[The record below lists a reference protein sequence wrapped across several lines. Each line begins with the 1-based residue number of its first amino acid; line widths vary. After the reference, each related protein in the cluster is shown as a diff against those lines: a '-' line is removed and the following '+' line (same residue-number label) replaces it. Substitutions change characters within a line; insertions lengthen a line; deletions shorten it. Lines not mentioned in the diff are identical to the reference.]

1 MRERNLSLL
10 AGIVILALLAGWID
24 WPANPGIHLHVGPV
38 NIDREIKIHQGLDLQ
53 GGLQVLL
60 QADVAEGEAVDTEAL
75 RTARVIV
82 ENRVNGLG
90 VTEPLV
96 QMQGDRRVIVELP
109 GIKDPELAIS
119 TIRET
124 GLLEFIDAGYTY
136 LEPGTVVKTTY
147 SGAAGE
153 ELATPTP
160 TVTSTVTATV
170 TEEPTVQATGIVT
183 TETTSAVE
191 TTPAPSETPTLTEEP
206 TVQATK
212 AVTTEATSVVETTP
226 APSETPTVEASPTP
240 SPTPLPIEQVFTTIL
255 TGKYLKP
262 EGTKVKVD
270 FSKGTAQP
278 IVSLEFNEEGTPI
291 FAQFTSTHQNQYLAI
306 VLDKEVISCPVI
318 EEAIPSGQAVIRG
331 KFTEAEAKS
340 LAVQLRYGALP
351 VPLRMETTRTIG
363 PTLGQ
368 ESVRKSIIA
377 GGIGLLTVLLFM
389 LIYYRLPGF
398 LADLALIIYAL
409 LNLAVFKLLPVTL
422 TLPGITGFLLSTGM
436 AVDANILIFERMKE
450 ELRAGRTLAAAIG
463 AGFDRAW
470 SAIRDSQISTLIVCI
485 ILYFFGSNFGA
496 SIVKGFAITLAI
508 GTMINV
514 FTAITVTRTFI
525 LFTFDLAGEA
535 LRDKEWL
542 LGI

>member
-10 AGIVILALLAGWID
+10 VGIVILVLLAGWID
-24 WPANPGIHLHVGPV
+24 WPANPGIHLHLGPI
-38 NIDREIKIHQGLDLQ
+38 NIDREIKVHQGLDLQ

-60 QADVAEGEAVDTEAL
+60 QADVAEGEAVDAEAL
-75 RTARVIV
+75 RAAKVIV

-96 QMQGDRRVIVELP
+96 QLQGDRRIIVELP

-147 SGAAGE
+147 SGASGE

-170 TEEPTVQATGIVT
+170 TEEPAVQATEV
-183 TETTSAVE
+183 
-191 TTPAPSETPTLTEEP
+191 
-206 TVQATK
+206 
-212 AVTTEATSVVETTP
+212 VTTEATSAVDTTP
-226 APSETPTVEASPTP
+226 VPGETPTAEASPTP
-240 SPTPLPIEQVFTTIL
+240 SPTPTETVYTTIL

-262 EGTKVKVD
+262 EGTKVRVD
-270 FSKGTAQP
+270 FSQGTAQP
-278 IVSLEFNEEGTPI
+278 MVSIEFNDEGTPI
-291 FAQFTSTHQNQYLAI
+291 FAQFTAAHQGQYLAI

-318 EEAIPSGQAVIRG
+318 EEAIPSGQAVIKG
-331 KFTEAEAKS
+331 KFSEAAAKS

-351 VPLRMETTRTIG
+351 IPLRVETTRTVG

-409 LNLAVFKLLPVTL
+409 LNLAVFKLVPVTL

-470 SAIRDSQISTLIVCI
+470 NAIRDSQISTIIVCI

-496 SIVKGFAITLAI
+496 SIVKGFAVTLAI
-508 GTMINV
+508 GTVINV

-525 LFTFDLAGEA
+525 LFVFDLAGEA
-535 LRDKEWL
+535 LREKKWL